1 MSAPTGEEAAAA
13 GSDGS
18 TRRAFARA
26 RFADGERLAAEQCFA
41 QAHAAVTAGHD
52 VVLDDPAL
60 HREAHVRLRPL
71 NAALGWWGEW
81 ATDVVLLILAP
92 IGVFE
97 LVAWRAS
104 RGGDRN

>member
-1 MSAPTGEEAAAA
+1 MSAPTGVEAEA
-13 GSDGS
+13 GGGDRAS
-18 TRRAFARA
+18 RCAFARA
-26 RFADGERLAAEQCFA
+26 RFADGERLAAERRFA
-41 QAHAAVTAGHD
+41 EAHAAVTAGHD
-52 VVLDDPAL
+52 VVLDDAAL

-71 NAALGWWGEW
+71 NRALGWWGEW

-104 RGGDRN
+104 RGGDRG